1 VNKAVFLTS
10 VFFLGWCCVGQ
21 SALDKVPDAVV
32 KDMLAL
38 IKKATGILAGITNE
52 KEVKAASPKLKR
64 IGRERKTLGARY
76 KKLNLSKEE
85 EAQLKKKYGD
95 EVKTSRRKLETEINR
110 VSKIPGGPEA
120 LKLLDPR
127 ESVKEK

>member
-1 VNKAVFLTS
+1 MKAVVLVSAFL
-10 VFFLGWCCVGQ
+10 LGWGCLVRGAQ
-21 SALDKVPDAVV
+21 DDARDAVV

-38 IKKATGILAGITNE
+38 IKRATGILAGITNQ

-76 KKLNLSKEE
+76 KKLKLSKEE
-85 EAQLKKKYGD
+85 EAQLKKKYGE
-95 EVKTSRRKLETEINR
+95 EVKSSKRKLETEINR
-110 VSKIPGGPEA
+110 VSKIPGGAEA

-127 ESVKEK
+127 ENVTEK